1 MNKDIYKIK
10 TADNYTD
17 EEIVNILNRTES
29 QKEYDTA
36 IDRLYILRGDGKRR
50 SKSDN
55 VRTQQQMQRDQKKSC
70 DGLTLTI
77 CPLRPSIKFLNNFVF
92 DASLGGW
99 V

>member
-17 EEIVNILNRTES
+17 EEIVDILDRTES
-29 QKEYDTA
+29 QKEYDMA

-55 VRTQQQMQRDQKKSC
+55 VRTQQQMQRRSEKE
-70 DGLTLTI
+70 
-77 CPLRPSIKFLNNFVF
+77 LRWTDFNNLPATAVDKIFK
-92 DASLGGW
+92 
-99 V
+99 

>member
-17 EEIVNILNRTES
+17 EEIVNILHKTEN
-29 QKEYDTA
+29 QKEYDMA

-55 VRTQQQMQRDQKKSC
+55 VRTQQQMQRRSEKE
-70 DGLTLTI
+70 
-77 CPLRPSIKFLNNFVF
+77 LRWTDFNNLPATAVDKIFK
-92 DASLGGW
+92 
-99 V
+99 

>member
-29 QKEYDTA
+29 QKEYDIA

-55 VRTQQQMQRDQKKSC
+55 VRTQQQMQRRSEKE
-70 DGLTLTI
+70 
-77 CPLRPSIKFLNNFVF
+77 LRWTNFN
-92 DASLGGW
+92 DLPASA
-99 V
+99 VDKIFK

>member
-10 TADNYTD
+10 TADHYTD

-55 VRTQQQMQRDQKKSC
+55 VRTQQQMQRRTEKE
-70 DGLTLTI
+70 
-77 CPLRPSIKFLNNFVF
+77 LRWTNFN
-92 DASLGGW
+92 DLPASA
-99 V
+99 VDKIFK

>member
-17 EEIVNILNRTES
+17 EEIVNILNKTES
-29 QKEYDTA
+29 QKEYDIA

-55 VRTQQQMQRDQKKSC
+55 VRTQQQMQRRSEKE
-70 DGLTLTI
+70 
-77 CPLRPSIKFLNNFVF
+77 LRWTDFNNLPVTAVDKIFK
-92 DASLGGW
+92 
-99 V
+99 

>member
-29 QKEYDTA
+29 QKEYDIA

-55 VRTQQQMQRDQKKSC
+55 VRTQQQMQRRSEKE
-70 DGLTLTI
+70 
-77 CPLRPSIKFLNNFVF
+77 LRWTDFNNLPVTAVDKIFK
-92 DASLGGW
+92 
-99 V
+99 

>member
-17 EEIVNILNRTES
+17 EEIVNILNKTES
-29 QKEYDTA
+29 QKEYDIA

-55 VRTQQQMQRDQKKSC
+55 VRTQQQMQRRSEKE
-70 DGLTLTI
+70 
-77 CPLRPSIKFLNNFVF
+77 LRWTDFNNLPATAVDKIFK
-92 DASLGGW
+92 
-99 V
+99 

>member
-17 EEIVNILNRTES
+17 EEIVNILNKTES
-29 QKEYDTA
+29 QKEYDIA

-55 VRTQQQMQRDQKKSC
+55 VRTQQQMQRRTEKE
-70 DGLTLTI
+70 
-77 CPLRPSIKFLNNFVF
+77 LRWTNFN
-92 DASLGGW
+92 DLPASA
-99 V
+99 VDKIFK

>member
-55 VRTQQQMQRDQKKSC
+55 VRTQQQMQRRSEKE
-70 DGLTLTI
+70 
-77 CPLRPSIKFLNNFVF
+77 LRWTDFNNLP
-92 DASLGGW
+92 ASA
-99 V
+99 VDKIFK

>member
-29 QKEYDTA
+29 QKEYDIA

-55 VRTQQQMQRDQKKSC
+55 VRTQQQMQRRSEKE
-70 DGLTLTI
+70 
-77 CPLRPSIKFLNNFVF
+77 LRWTDFNNLP
-92 DASLGGW
+92 ASA
-99 V
+99 VDKIFK

>member
-17 EEIVNILNRTES
+17 EEIVNILHKTEN
-29 QKEYDTA
+29 QKGYDMA

-55 VRTQQQMQRDQKKSC
+55 VRTQQQMQRRSEKE
-70 DGLTLTI
+70 
-77 CPLRPSIKFLNNFVF
+77 LRWTDFNNLPATAVDKIFK
-92 DASLGGW
+92 
-99 V
+99 

>member
-17 EEIVNILNRTES
+17 EEIVDILDKTES
-29 QKEYDTA
+29 QKEYDMA

-55 VRTQQQMQRDQKKSC
+55 VRTQQQMQRRSEKE
-70 DGLTLTI
+70 
-77 CPLRPSIKFLNNFVF
+77 LRWTDFNNLPATAVDKIFK
-92 DASLGGW
+92 
-99 V
+99 

>member
-29 QKEYDTA
+29 QKEYDIA

-55 VRTQQQMQRDQKKSC
+55 VRTQQQMQRRSEKE
-70 DGLTLTI
+70 
-77 CPLRPSIKFLNNFVF
+77 LRWTDFNNLPATAVDKIFK
-92 DASLGGW
+92 
-99 V
+99 

>member
-17 EEIVNILNRTES
+17 EEIVNILNKTAN
-29 QKEYDTA
+29 QKEYDIA

-55 VRTQQQMQRDQKKSC
+55 VRTQQQMQRRSEKE
-70 DGLTLTI
+70 
-77 CPLRPSIKFLNNFVF
+77 LRWTDFNNLPATAVDKIFK
-92 DASLGGW
+92 
-99 V
+99 

>member
-55 VRTQQQMQRDQKKSC
+55 VRTQQQMQRRTEKE
-70 DGLTLTI
+70 
-77 CPLRPSIKFLNNFVF
+77 LRWTNFN
-92 DASLGGW
+92 DLPASA
-99 V
+99 VDKIFK

>member
-17 EEIVNILNRTES
+17 EEIVNILNKTES
-29 QKEYDTA
+29 QKEYDIA

-55 VRTQQQMQRDQKKSC
+55 VRTQQQMQRRSEKE
-70 DGLTLTI
+70 
-77 CPLRPSIKFLNNFVF
+77 LRWTDFNNLP
-92 DASLGGW
+92 ASA
-99 V
+99 VDKIFK